1 MTKKEKVKEDL
12 LKNPQTVKLS
22 EIIALLES
30 EGYELRK
37 PSGWSHHKLLH
48 LASGTSIPLLIHNW
62 EVKEV
67 YKTMIKKFYLKNQQE
82 WQKKQESSSQ

>member
-12 LKNPQTVKLS
+12 LKNPQTAKLS

-37 PSGWSHHKLLH
+37 PSG
-48 LASGTSIPLLIHNW
+48 
-62 EVKEV
+62 
-67 YKTMIKKFYLKNQQE
+67 
-82 WQKKQESSSQ
+82 

>member
-12 LKNPQTVKLS
+12 LKNPQTAKLS
-22 EIIALLES
+22 DIIALLES

-37 PSGWSHHKLLH
+37 PHGWSHHKFVH
-48 LASGTSIPLLIHNW
+48 LASGASIPLPIHNG

-67 YKTMIKKFYLKNQQE
+67 YKTMIKKFYLKNLE
-82 WQKKQESSSQ
+82 

>member
-12 LKNPQTVKLS
+12 LKNPQTTKLS

-37 PSGWSHHKLLH
+37 PSG
-48 LASGTSIPLLIHNW
+48 
-62 EVKEV
+62 
-67 YKTMIKKFYLKNQQE
+67 
-82 WQKKQESSSQ
+82 